1 MSCVSS
7 CLATCQTPEP
17 VCAPSSSCI
26 PGCGCPGSTVYDQ
39 TQQKCVSPSTCGKL
53 YTMTENENDDCCMC
67 QLLVYVEYIFCLQIL
82 VVFLIILVLVVVHS
96 LVGLSTLP
104 LVVVNYSLMGDVV
117 GIITGSLVY
126 SSV

>member
-1 MSCVSS
+1 MSCVPS

-17 VCAPSSSCI
+17 VCAPSSSCV

-39 TQQKCVSPSTCGKL
+39 TQQKCVSPSSCGK
-53 YTMTENENDDCCMC
+53 YIMSESEIDDCCIS

-96 LVGLSTLP
+96 LVGFSILP
-104 LVVVNYSLMGDVV
+104 LVVVNYSLMADVV

>member
-1 MSCVSS
+1 MSCVPS

-39 TQQKCVSPSTCGKL
+39 TQQKCVSPSSCGK
-53 YTMTENENDDCCMC
+53 YIMTENENDDCFMSY
-67 QLLVYVEYIFCLQIL
+67 LLVYVEYIICLQIL
-82 VVFLIILVLVVVHS
+82 VVFLIILVLVVVRS
-96 LVGLSTLP
+96 LVGFSTLP
-104 LVVVNYSLMGDVV
+104 LVVVNYSLMVDVV

>member
-1 MSCVSS
+1 MPCVPS

-17 VCAPSSSCI
+17 VCAPSSSCV

-39 TQQKCVSPSTCGKL
+39 TQQKCVSPSSCGK
-53 YTMTENENDDCCMC
+53 YIMTENENDDCFMC

-96 LVGLSTLP
+96 LVGFSTLP
-104 LVVVNYSLMGDVV
+104 LVVANYSLMADVV
-117 GIITGSLVY
+117 VIITGSLAY

>member
-1 MSCVSS
+1 
-7 CLATCQTPEP
+7 
-17 VCAPSSSCI
+17 
-26 PGCGCPGSTVYDQ
+26 
-39 TQQKCVSPSTCGKL
+39 
-53 YTMTENENDDCCMC
+53 MC

-82 VVFLIILVLVVVHS
+82 VVFLIILVLVVVRS
-96 LVGLSTLP
+96 LVGFSTLP